1 MVLEITKHHMHAIHW
16 EKITQNLN
24 WYSVFVVTCTFS
36 ASPLQGMSSS
46 MRTLTGITKE
56 TTCTDN
62 LHHNTFTAATLHTPA
77 RGGVTCDDG
86 SALQADPRTL
96 VVPLSPPSPVAPC
109 RAHVW
114 WPPCHASPRSP
125 HSGTTLP
132 TWSAPAAVTGFR
144 TVLLSSPAAGPHA
157 AVHPASRSGSCSW
170 RSPAS
175 VDCSHAWS

>member
-1 MVLEITKHHMHAIHW
+1 MHLLSFSLAGHVLQHAYINRHYERYNMHKQPASQHLHCC
-16 EKITQNLN
+16 NLN
-24 WYSVFVVTCTFS
+24 
-36 ASPLQGMSSS
+36 
-46 MRTLTGITKE
+46 
-56 TTCTDN
+56 
-62 LHHNTFTAATLHTPA
+62 TPA